1 MWSFQRVLSR
11 LRAPSLVLA
20 AALALAAPAR
30 AEVFTLTCTIEGSAG
45 PYVLSVDTDRK
56 TVTVIS
62 NRGDP
67 HAALIS
73 DTEIR
78 WPYPT
83 APEKPRGRIDRVTGV
98 IFTQSVDS
106 GQTTRRE
113 GTCRR
118 GPARAF

>member
-1 MWSFQRVLSR
+1 MWSFQRLLPR
-11 LRAPSLVLA
+11 LRAPGLALA

-30 AEVFTLTCTIEGSAG
+30 AEVLTLTCTFDDSAG
-45 PYVLSVDTDRK
+45 PYVLSVDTDLQ

-67 HAALIS
+67 HPALIS

-83 APEKPRGRIDRVTGV
+83 APEKPRGRIDRITGV

-113 GTCRR
+113 GACRR